1 MFSPRP
7 LLFLLLLL
15 ALVAVGYAVAHDQQG
30 VMSGAALLIAVV
42 SLSFRGIWRWA
53 ALLVYPLAFLASLA
67 LPGKEPPTIEMLVGG
82 LLTIV
87 ALAWLLLRDQSQQ
100 QELEWRRKV
109 VDALRTG
116 SERLNEAR
124 NDEAIIRAGLNILV
138 KLQVAPNLAFVAY
151 RQGTPYVMAAQGA
164 FNTFLN
170 KPVYPSDND
179 SRSVQAD
186 HWVAEE
192 VLALLSRAERQ
203 SYLVAEVYGRDSTH
217 LGLLILA
224 RPTPQPFSAEERGVV
239 QSFARLL
246 GAQLGQERANR
257 NLREANDLTLRSL
270 GAALERRDD
279 ETGGH
284 TARVVGLSTRLAQRL
299 GWDEEQVRALRWGA
313 YLHDLGK
320 IAIPDRIL
328 HKNGALDDQEKQV
341 IRSHTT
347 VGYEMLQ
354 DLHFL
359 PAETLD
365 LVRYHHE
372 RWDGTGYPSGLR
384 GDNIP
389 DAARIFSIV
398 DVYDALTSERPYKSA
413 WSPERALQ
421 EIRAGAGAHFDPQYV
436 EAFLYL
442 MAEQDDAR
450 LVH

>member
-1 MFSPRP
+1 M
-7 LLFLLLLL
+7 LFLLLLL

-30 VMSGAALLIAVV
+30 LMSGAALLIAVV

-67 LPGKEPPTIEMLVGG
+67 LPGKEPPTVEMLVGG

-284 TARVVGLSTRLAQRL
+284 TARVVGLATRLAQRL

>member
-30 VMSGAALLIAVV
+30 LMSGAALLIAVV

-320 IAIPDRIL
+320 IAVPDRIL
-328 HKNGALDDQEKQV
+328 HKNGPLDPQEQQI

>member
-1 MFSPRP
+1 

-30 VMSGAALLIAVV
+30 LMSGAALLIAVV

-67 LPGKEPPTIEMLVGG
+67 LPGKEPPTVEMLVGG

-284 TARVVGLSTRLAQRL
+284 TARVVGLATRLAQRL

>member
-30 VMSGAALLIAVV
+30 LMSGAALLIAVV

-67 LPGKEPPTIEMLVGG
+67 LPGKEPPTVEMLVGG

-170 KPVYPSDND
+170 KPAYPSDND

-284 TARVVGLSTRLAQRL
+284 TARVVGLATRLAQRL

>member
-30 VMSGAALLIAVV
+30 LMSGAALLIAVV

-239 QSFARLL
+239 QSFAQLL

-320 IAIPDRIL
+320 IAVPDRIL
-328 HKNGALDDQEKQV
+328 HKNGPLDPQEQQI